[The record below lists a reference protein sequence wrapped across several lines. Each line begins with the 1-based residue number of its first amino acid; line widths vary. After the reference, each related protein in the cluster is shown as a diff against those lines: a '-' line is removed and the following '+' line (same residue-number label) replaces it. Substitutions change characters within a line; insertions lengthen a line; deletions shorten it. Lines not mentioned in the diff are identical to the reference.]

1 MDTRTLLRDRLRLS
15 RDWTQTIDELEK
27 ELEASGSKPE
37 QSERLFE
44 LAALV
49 EDVIPER
56 ERALGLYQRAW
67 KLHPDNLKALS
78 RAREVYGEIG
88 RFEMV
93 AKLGE
98 MELRSPH
105 APANLAQIVGEALLD
120 SGQKDKALPILQR
133 ALGLQPDSVRV
144 KDALAAVTYDAEFWA
159 DEVERLSEEAER
171 ASEAQAVRML
181 LRAARILKLE
191 SPDDPRLEPLIRRIL
206 DLDLE
211 EPSANFMLET
221 VLAAAGR
228 WDDLEAQQ
236 HRRAARAPD
245 HPAKVEALRM
255 FALEWVQRFKD
266 KDRGAKFAGAALSE
280 SSSNGSAPMRSTI
293 AAFALIRAAH
303 AERSEWTQLLGL
315 ADAVL
320 ARLPQGEEK
329 LYIAIQAGSVAFEQL
344 DDVQRAKRYFGIAHA
359 IEPQNPSVVDFIA
372 IAGGVDDAPMAAGS
386 LPAMPAVKDVVAEA
400 PAAEAPVAEA
410 PVAEAPVEAVEPS
423 ESKRTR
429 KSKKTERNEKAAA
442 QKAADEAKAAAE
454 KAAAEAKAA
463 DEAKA
468 AADAKAADEAKA
480 AAAAAAEQAA
490 ADAKAADEAKAA
502 EAAAAVAAKPV
513 EAPAPAAPAAPA
525 PAPVA
530 AAAAPAAAPP
540 PADLAAAMD
549 KARATEGGTDKGVL
563 AWKDLVA
570 KHPAE
575 RAPRRE
581 LARVLRAAQSWAQL
595 ADALK
600 DEEAKAAHTGVDK
613 AEVFGELADAYGK
626 LNNDNQIISALTQA
640 IHHDPASTSAFDRLA
655 ALYENKK
662 RWPDL
667 VKLLQEKA
675 DRTADAHEKI
685 EIYLQ
690 IANLYLERFSN
701 QAEAIKAFEKVLELD
716 PNNDQ
721 AAQHLLAVYE
731 KRRDWEK
738 LIKLK
743 EAEVDRA
750 PEHERAAKVID
761 VARMAASKVKK
772 PEICT
777 YWWEKVIQ
785 YEPTHEEAL
794 SELYKLYE
802 RNKEWDKLADICSR
816 QADAASDAKLRADAL
831 QRLGLLYTEKVENS
845 AKAIDAWQKLLAID
859 ENNRRAQDALKK
871 LYVTE
876 GRWTDLEDFYRTRG
890 KIDEYIRVL
899 EREVESGSETHRLG
913 LAMKIATLYRD
924 ELQKP
929 DRAMRAFEKVLQLD
943 EHNLEAAEALIP
955 LYEAGRDPK
964 ALVRVLEIQLRA
976 TPLDDQI
983 TRQDRMKRLAQY
995 SEEKLRDKAAAFGWW
1010 IKALSE
1016 DHESAAIYTEV
1027 ERLAA
1032 ETNGWNTLVDAYAA
1046 AVPKFGDKRDAL
1058 PLMLTMAR
1066 VIEQEQGDIDRALDM
1081 NRQILAL
1088 DEGNEQAL
1096 DALERLYLGKGRF
1109 EELLSVYEKKLE
1121 LSNDGDER
1129 IAIQSKIGQLY
1140 EDEIK
1145 DDGKAVAAYTAIL
1158 DAAGDQPSALRSLDR
1173 IYVRNQAWKDLADV
1187 LVRQLTIVGPDED
1200 RPGHSLL
1207 KYRLGQLKEQHLGD
1221 VQGAIDA
1228 YRDILDIDV
1237 GHPQARA
1244 SLESRLAKPET
1255 DKQKL
1260 AVAAILEPVYE
1271 QLQEWGPL
1279 VGIHEIQLAAE
1290 QDKLQ
1295 RVQLLLRIGEL
1306 QRTKLLDAQKAF
1318 DAYARAFK
1326 EDPATEAAKDQLEAL
1341 APLVEGGWERLVK
1354 LFEAALGSPDLDPK
1368 LAHELAIKVARNY
1381 EDRLGQSAQAIEF
1394 YKKALA
1400 IESDDLAALAALE
1413 AIFTRDER
1421 FNDLLEIYRRRID
1434 IAQDGDERLDFL
1446 FRTASIHEE
1455 MLNAPDEAIAVY
1467 TEILGQAP
1475 DDLKA
1480 LRALDRLY
1488 VQRQAWRD
1496 LGDNISR
1503 QLTLV
1508 EQPYEQVALL
1518 VRLAQLRETHLG
1530 EVGAAVETY
1539 RQVLE
1544 HEDGNRDAVA
1554 ALERLVTAQNGEH
1567 ELTIATILEPIYKS
1581 RGEWTKQ
1588 IGVYEIMA
1596 RHAFDPARKIE
1607 LLHQISELHEIGGD
1621 NADAAFLTFSR
1632 ALREDPRNETT
1643 HAQIDRLA
1651 RGLSKWGDVAALYD
1665 DIATHAGE
1673 DDLKVALLFRR
1684 AQIQEQELHDDKG
1697 AVETYERVLAAS
1709 PGTVEAA
1716 TAIQAIHERTG
1727 DWPKLVDVLKRKS
1740 ELLPNLD
1747 ERKQLLYRAAQ
1758 IEEEVLGNAD
1768 AAIATYRQVLSID
1781 DVDLPAMDALERMY
1795 LRLARWEPL
1804 KDVYAK
1810 KADLAE
1816 APEDKKRMLFVLAQV
1831 YDRELGDVAKAIET
1845 YQSILDIDA
1854 DELQAIQSLDRLYGQ
1869 AERWYDLLGNLE
1881 RQVELADNTGETVGL
1896 KYRIGNLWQLRLGDI
1911 QRAIEGYREAL
1922 DMDPAHAETLAAL
1935 DGLVK
1940 GKTAPVQA
1948 ARVLEPIYDATGE
1961 YGKLVEVLEVIVAHT
1976 EDPLARVELLHRIA
1990 RLHEQMIGNA
2000 HAASNAYARA
2010 LADDSG
2016 NQDTLGHIERLAA
2029 ITGAWEPVAQLYGAE
2044 AVKSM
2049 DVPRQ
2054 VDLYTRLARVYEQE
2068 LGDIPKAIA
2077 TLRKLLDVS
2086 MDPTDAKPAALA
2098 LDRLYTQTA
2107 AWPELTDILRREIQ
2121 LAESDAEIANLQ
2133 FRLGQVLETQLG
2145 DRKGAVD
2152 AYREILAT
2160 HPTHEPATLALEDM
2174 FHAGHLQ
2181 MEIGQVLEP
2190 LYESASEFGKL
2201 HGIHEVQL
2209 GKLTGADRQ
2218 AMYQRL
2224 AELAEQRLYDQS
2236 KALDWWSAALVEDP
2250 RWDRALEESERLAGD
2265 TGAWNQMVAAYENA
2279 LAQLPAAAK
2288 DVHKQTLLRLARVYE
2303 FELGDPAHAVETYLK
2318 VLEIDAKDPDAL
2330 AALDRLYLGAG
2341 MYDDLAEILRRR
2353 IEVTTDPDEQLEL
2366 YFRRGAIFADTL
2378 GDLEQSLK
2386 CYQSVLSQESRNRRA
2401 LEAIENIHF
2410 RREDWKRLYE
2420 TYEQLIDTADADA
2433 EMAEIYARMAR
2444 IASDALNEEDKAIEL
2459 LARVLDIRGEEPQAL
2474 AALAD
2479 LTTRRQKWEEL
2490 VEIVER
2496 QIAVAPSDGEQI
2508 VLYKHLGRI
2517 WEEKLGRERNA
2528 LDAWLAADRIDGND
2542 LETLR
2547 SLARLYRSTQAWDE
2561 LSQTIRRIIDV
2572 GQLSG
2577 AVDENETIE
2586 LYAQLGQLEG
2596 DVLGRVDEAVDAWRR
2611 VIAIDPSDFRALGAL
2626 ENLFVREGR
2635 WEESIDVLEKR
2646 ALVLDDEQQR
2656 RETLLQA
2663 AATWE
2668 EKVED
2673 LTRAAQIYERV
2684 RSTDPTNQVASE
2696 RLEAIYRQQYKWTEL
2711 VEILL
2716 ERSEILPDVEEQIQL
2731 LNGVAKI
2738 YETEIGDQ
2746 EAAFYV
2752 LQAAFKRDYSHDQTA
2767 HELERLATATN
2778 RWQELLDEYTNRV
2791 NELEREDR
2799 GSAADLWVKI
2809 GRWYAEHLSHLEY
2822 AIHSVQQ
2829 ALRIDPAHTGAL
2841 AGIADLQRK
2850 RGSWSELIE
2859 TLQRHAAVE
2868 PAAEKKTEL
2877 YIQLAELLERQMQDV
2892 GGAIH
2897 AYQQALVHDPSSK
2910 TALIA
2915 LERLYRRTE
2924 QWEPLID
2931 VMSRRADLSND
2942 DQEIIKFRI
2951 EIGTIW
2957 DLRLFDAGQSIAAY
2971 QKVLD
2976 LDPANLTA
2984 LRALEQLYEKTEQ
2997 TEKYLDVL
3005 EAQLDASPSDAE
3017 RVSLYERMAAAW
3029 EERFGKLDRAA
3040 EALEKIV
3047 AIDSRNYGA
3056 YRELARLYQQAGKYE
3071 ALVETYRNHIGATPD
3086 VGQRV
3091 ELYVAMGQVYETQ
3104 LGEIDRSIESYN
3116 DVLSVDPNEMRA
3128 LDALGRLYEKI
3139 SEWDRA
3145 IDITSHLVTLADDP
3159 RKQVDLYW
3167 RMGRIQY
3174 GQLGDAEGAETNL
3187 LRGLAL
3193 DPGHVPTM
3201 EALTKQY
3208 SDRGDWLKAAQMMV
3222 RAESYTQVVTD
3233 KVRLLFEAANIYAY
3247 KLRQDDQAKQLYA
3260 AVIALD
3266 PEHVE
3271 AGRPLADL
3279 YFNDEQW
3286 TELSPVIDML
3296 SRKVGQLHADPKEL
3310 NELYY
3315 RAAKTADELG
3325 DYQKALGYY
3334 KAAYDI
3340 DSTYLPTLVGRADLL
3355 FKMQDWDA
3363 AGKIYQ
3369 TILVQHRDGQD
3380 ERDVVRIYNR
3390 LGMVRQ
3396 ALGERKKALNMFEKA
3411 LEIDPTHRET
3421 LEAVI
3426 DLQTQQNDWE
3436 AVVHAK
3442 RGMMAS
3448 ANEKEKIKLLDEIG
3462 GIYHEKLQNA
3472 QKATAAYVEAL
3483 EVAPEDHQ
3491 LLQKL
3496 LELYSETKQWKKAV
3510 ETIERFVAL
3519 EADGPRKGAYY
3530 YAAATLCRD
3539 ELKSLDEAVDYYNRA
3554 LDSYFGAPEKLNEQ
3568 SLPRALKSFEAID
3581 KVLTTKRDWKGQER
3595 AYRDMVKRL
3604 PQPNTPAGQSAMYHK
3619 LRVGLFDGLGEIYR
3633 SRLKHYQSA
3642 TQAYEVAQQLD
3653 PKNELRPDGTD
3664 RAEILAELY
3673 LVAGPDYTD
3682 KAVEQHMR
3690 MLRNEPF
3697 KYDSYKALRRIY
3709 METHQYDKTW
3719 CVCNTLA
3726 FLKKADPDELQFYE
3740 QYKPRGLVKAKNM
3753 MSNDTWGK
3761 LVHADENRYIS
3772 AIFAACWQ
3780 GVAAM
3785 KAFPHK
3791 DFGIKR
3797 KDKRQ
3802 LQGDQLM
3809 FSKLFYYV
3817 AQVLNVP
3824 LPEVFLVED
3833 NKAADIQLANAME
3846 KNEVIPSFVV
3856 RPHLLQGKNEREVAF
3871 LSARRLTFMRP
3882 EYYLKMLL
3890 PTNTELKVVVLAA
3903 IVMLQPRFP
3912 VPPDTVALVQ
3922 QYLPEMQKR
3931 MPPHQMEQLGAV
3943 VQRFI
3948 QASPEINLAKWGH
3961 AVDAVSHRA
3970 GFVVCGDL
3978 EVAARMVSAEPVTV
3992 GGPQVKDKI
4001 KELVLYSIS
4010 EEFFAVRNQMGLTIA
4025 G

>member
-1 MDTRTLLRDRLRLS
+1 MDTRTLLRERLRLS

-27 ELEASGSKPE
+27 ELEGSGTKPE

-105 APANLAQIVGEALLD
+105 AAVNLPAIVGEALLD

-133 ALGLQPDSVRV
+133 ALGAQPDSVRV
-144 KDALAAVTYDAEFWA
+144 KDALAAVTYDQEFWT
-159 DEVERLSEEAER
+159 DEVDRLSDEAER
-171 ASEAQAVRML
+171 FDGPQAVRML
-181 LRAARILKLE
+181 LRAARILRIE
-191 SPDDPRLEPLIRRIL
+191 SADDPRLEELLKRIFVL
-206 DLDLE
+206 DID
-211 EPSANFMLET
+211 EPSANFIYET
-221 VLAAAGR
+221 LLQTGNR
-228 WDDLEAQQ
+228 WDELEKHQL
-236 HRRAARAPD
+236 RRAERASD
-245 HPAKVEALRM
+245 HGKKVESLRT

-266 KDRGAKFAGAALSE
+266 KDRGAKFFDAALRVNT
-280 SSSNGSAPMRSTI
+280 SNGEAPMRSVV
-293 AAFALIRAAH
+293 AAFSLLRQVQGDKG
-303 AERSEWTQLLGL
+303 EWQPLLDI
-315 ADAVL
+315 ADAVI
-320 ARLPQGEEK
+320 AKTANPEDK
-329 LYIAIQAGSVAFEQL
+329 LYVAIQAGHIAFDKL
-344 DDVQRAKRYFGIAHA
+344 NDVDRAKRYFSVAA
-359 IEPQNPSVVDFIA
+359 SIEKDNPSVQDFA
-372 IAGGVDDAPMAAGS
+372 SIAGPLDEVPLASGS
-386 LPAMPAVKDVVAEA
+386 LPAMPVVNPRDTIPEQEA
-400 PAAEAPVAEA
+400 QEAQA
-410 PVAEAPVEAVEPS
+410 PSAG
-423 ESKRTR
+423 K
-429 KSKKTERNEKAAA
+429 KSKKERKAEEAAAKAQAEADAKAQADAEAQAKADADRQAAESDRAAAEHAAKAAA
-442 QKAADEAKAAAE
+442 DQAERAAAE
-454 KAAAEAKAA
+454 KAASDKAA
-463 DEAKA
+463 ADAAAAQAKA
-468 AADAKAADEAKA
+468 AADAA
-480 AAAAAAEQAA
+480 AAKE
-490 ADAKAADEAKAA
+490 
-502 EAAAAVAAKPV
+502 V
-513 EAPAPAAPAAPA
+513 
-525 PAPVA
+525 
-530 AAAAPAAAPP
+530 
-540 PADLAAAMD
+540 PADLGAAMD
-549 KARATEGGTDKGVL
+549 KAKNAEGGADKGVL
-563 AWKDLVA
+563 GWKDVVA
-570 KHPAE
+570 KFPAE

-581 LARVLRAAQSWAQL
+581 LARVLRQAQSWAQL

-600 DEEAKAAHTGVDK
+600 DEEAKAAHSGADK
-613 AEVFGELADAYGK
+613 ASVYLELADTYGK
-626 LNNDNQIISALTQA
+626 LNNDNQVIAALNHA
-640 IHHDPASTSAFDRLA
+640 IQQDPTRPDAFDRLV
-655 ALYENKK
+655 ALYEGKK

-667 VKLLQEKA
+667 VKVLQDKA
-675 DRTADAHEKI
+675 ERTLDGNQKVT
-685 EIYLQ
+685 IYLQ
-690 IANLYLERFSN
+690 VANLYLERFSN

-716 PNNDQ
+716 PNNAQ
-721 AAQHLLAVYE
+721 AIDHLLAVYE

-743 EAEVDRA
+743 EAEVDRT
-750 PEHERAAKVID
+750 PEGERAAKVIE
-761 VARMAASKVKK
+761 VARMAQTKVKK
-772 PEICT
+772 PDICT
-777 YWWEKVIQ
+777 YWWEKVVQ

-794 SELYKLYE
+794 AELYKLYE
-802 RNKEWDKLADICSR
+802 RNKEWDKLAEICQR
-816 QADAASDAKLRADAL
+816 QADAAPDAKTRGDAL

-876 GRWTDLEDFYRTRG
+876 NRWADLEEFYRSRG

-899 EREVESGSETHRLG
+899 EREVESGAESQRLA
-913 LAMKIATLYRD
+913 LAMKIAVLYRD
-924 ELQKP
+924 ELQKA

-943 EHNLEAAEALIP
+943 ENNLAAAEALIP

-976 TPLDDQI
+976 TPADDQI
-983 TRQDRMKRLAQY
+983 TRQERMMRLAQY
-995 SEEKLRDKAAAFGWW
+995 NEERLRDKGAAFGWW
-1010 IKALSE
+1010 ITALSE
-1016 DHESAAIYTEV
+1016 DHGSDAIHTEV
-1027 ERLAA
+1027 ERLAK
-1032 ETNGWNTLVDAYAA
+1032 ETQGWNTLVDAYAA
-1046 AVPKFGDKRDAL
+1046 ALPKFGDKRDAL
-1058 PLMLTMAR
+1058 RLMSVMAS
-1066 VIEQEQGDIDRALDM
+1066 VIESEQGDVDRALDM
-1081 NRQILAL
+1081 NRQILSL
-1088 DEGNEQAL
+1088 DERNEQAL

-1109 EELLSVYEKKLE
+1109 EDLLKVYEKKLE
-1121 LSNDGDER
+1121 LSSDGDER
-1129 IAIQSKIGQLY
+1129 IAIQEKIGQLY
-1140 EDEIK
+1140 EDEVK
-1145 DDGKAVAAYTAIL
+1145 DDKKAVAAYSAIL
-1158 DAAGDQPSALRSLDR
+1158 DAAGDQPGALRSLDR
-1173 IYVRNQAWKDLADV
+1173 IYLRNGMWKELADV
-1187 LVRQLTIVGPDED
+1187 LGRQITIIGPED
-1200 RPGHSLL
+1200 DKPGHVEL
-1207 KYRLGQLKEQHLGD
+1207 KYRLGQLKEQHLSD
-1221 VQGAIDA
+1221 VPGAIDA

-1237 GHPQARA
+1237 GHPKAREA
-1244 SLESRLAKPET
+1244 LEIHLRGD

-1260 AVAAILEPVYE
+1260 VVAGILEPVYE
-1271 QLQEWGPL
+1271 QLQEWVPL
-1279 VGIHEIQLAAE
+1279 VGIHEIQLASE
-1290 QDKLQ
+1290 KDGL
-1295 RVQLLLRIGEL
+1295 RRTSLLLRIGEL
-1306 QRTKLLDAQKAF
+1306 QRTKILDAEKAF
-1318 DAYARAFK
+1318 DAYARAFN
-1326 EDPATEAAKDQLEAL
+1326 EDPSTEAAKEQLEAL
-1341 APLVEGGWERLVK
+1341 APLIEDGWTRLVK
-1354 LFEAALGSPDLDPK
+1354 LFEGALAKPDLDGK
-1368 LAHELAIKVARNY
+1368 LAHELATKVARNY
-1381 EDRLGQSAQAIEF
+1381 EDRLNDSQRAIEF
-1394 YKKALA
+1394 FKRALSL
-1400 IESDDLAALAALE
+1400 ESDDLSALAALE
-1413 AIFTRDER
+1413 SIFTRDEKYGE
-1421 FNDLLEIYRRRID
+1421 LLEIYRRRID
-1434 IAQDGDERLDFL
+1434 IANEPDERLDFL
-1446 FRTASIHEE
+1446 YRTASIHEE
-1455 MLNAPDEAIAVY
+1455 MLNAPDEAIAIY
-1467 TEILGQAP
+1467 NEILGQAP

-1518 VRLAQLRETHLG
+1518 VRLAQLRETHLN
-1530 EVGAAVETY
+1530 ETAAAVETY
-1539 RQVLE
+1539 RQVLD
-1544 HEDGNRDAVA
+1544 HEAENRDAVQ
-1554 ALERLVTAQNGEH
+1554 ALERLITAQGGEH
-1567 ELTIATILEPIYKS
+1567 ELTIANILEPIYKA

-1588 IGVYEIMA
+1588 IGIYEIMA
-1596 RHAFDPARKIE
+1596 KHAFDPARKIE

-1621 NADAAFLTFSR
+1621 NADAAFGTFSR

-1651 RGLSKWGDVAALYD
+1651 RGLDKWPDVAALYD
-1665 DIATHAGE
+1665 EVASSAQE

-1684 AQIQEQELHDDKG
+1684 AQIQEHELRDDKG
-1697 AVETYERVLAAS
+1697 AVETYERVLKAS
-1709 PGTVEAA
+1709 PSTVEAA
-1716 TAIQAIHERTG
+1716 TAIQTIHERTG
-1727 DWPKLVDVLKRKS
+1727 DWPKLVDILKRKS

-1747 ERKQLLYRAAQ
+1747 DRKQLLYRAAQ

-1768 AAIATYRQVLSID
+1768 SAIATFRQVLSID
-1781 DVDLPAMDALERMY
+1781 DVDMVAMDALERMY
-1795 LRLARWEPL
+1795 VRLARWEPL

-1816 APEDKKRMLFVLAQV
+1816 DPDDKKRMLYVLAQV

-1845 YQSILDIDA
+1845 YQGILDLDA
-1854 DELQAIQSLDRLYGQ
+1854 DELPAIQSLDRLYGQ
-1869 AERWYDLLGNLE
+1869 AERWYDLLANLE

-1896 KYRIGNLWQLRLGDI
+1896 KYRIGNLWQLRLGDMA
-1911 QRAIEGYREAL
+1911 RAIESYREAL
-1922 DMDPAHAETLAAL
+1922 DLDPSHAETLLAL
-1935 DGLVK
+1935 DGLVH
-1940 GKTAPVQA
+1940 GKTEPVMA
-1948 ARVLEPIYDATGE
+1948 ARVLEPIYETTGE
-1961 YGKLVEVLEVIVAHT
+1961 FAKLVDVLEVMVQHN

-1990 RLHEQMIGNA
+1990 QLHEQMIGNS
-2000 HAASNAYARA
+2000 HAAFDAYSRA
-2010 LADDSG
+2010 LRDDSG
-2016 NQDTLGHIERLAA
+2016 NALTLGHIERLAE
-2029 ITGAWEPVAQLYGAE
+2029 ITGTWEPLAQLYGAE
-2044 AVKSM
+2044 AAKSL

-2054 VDLYTRLARVYEQE
+2054 VDLYSRLARVYEQE
-2068 LGDIPKAIA
+2068 LADVGKAIA
-2077 TLRKLLDVS
+2077 TYKKLLEVEFDN
-2086 MDPTDAKPAALA
+2086 KPAVLA
-2098 LDRLYTQTA
+2098 LDRLYSSTGA
-2107 AWPELTDILRREIQ
+2107 YPELTDVLRREIQ
-2121 LAESDAEIANLQ
+2121 LAENDTEIANLQ
-2133 FRLGQVLETQLG
+2133 ARLGQILESQLG
-2145 DRKGAVD
+2145 DRKAAVET
-2152 AYREILAT
+2152 YREILT
-2160 HPTHEPATLALEDM
+2160 NHPTHEQAMSALENM

-2181 MEIGQVLEP
+2181 IEIGNVLEP
-2190 LYESASEFGKL
+2190 LYDAAGEFGKL
-2201 HGIHEVQL
+2201 HAIHEVQL
-2209 GKLTGADRQ
+2209 QKLTGPDRQ
-2218 AMYQRL
+2218 SMYQRL
-2224 AELAEQRLYDQS
+2224 AELAEQRLYDQN
-2236 KALDWWSAALVEDP
+2236 KALDWWAAALVEDP
-2250 RWDRALEESERLAGD
+2250 RWDRALEESERLAGE
-2265 TGAWNQMVAAYENA
+2265 TGAWNDMVAAYTSA
-2279 LAQLPAAAK
+2279 LERTPDK
-2288 DVHKQTLLRLARVYE
+2288 DVKKITLLRLARVYE
-2303 FELGDPAHAVETYLK
+2303 FELHDPANAVGTHLK
-2318 VLEIDAKDPDAL
+2318 ALELDPKDVDAL
-2330 AALDRLYLGAG
+2330 AALDRLYLNAG
-2341 MYDDLAEILRRR
+2341 MYEDLAEILRRR
-2353 IEVTTDPDEQLEL
+2353 IEVTQDPDEQLEL
-2366 YFRRGAIFADTL
+2366 YFRRGAIFADAL
-2378 GDLEQSLK
+2378 GDLEQALK
-2386 CYQSVLSQESRNRRA
+2386 SYSAVLDHESRNRRA

-2410 RREDWKRLYE
+2410 RREDWKKLFE
-2420 TYEQLIDTADADA
+2420 TYEKLIDTADTDT
-2433 EMAEIYARMAR
+2433 EMADIYARMAR
-2444 IASDALNEEDKAIEL
+2444 ISSDALNEEDKAIEL
-2459 LARVLDIRGEEPQAL
+2459 LSRVLDIRGEEPQAL

-2479 LTTRRQKWEEL
+2479 LTTRREKWEEL

-2496 QIAVAPSDGEQI
+2496 QIAVAPGDQDQI
-2508 VLYKHLGRI
+2508 VLYKKLGRI
-2517 WEEKLGRERNA
+2517 WEDKLGRERNA

-2572 GQLSG
+2572 GGISG
-2577 AVDENETIE
+2577 DVDENETIE

-2596 DVLGRVDEAVDAWRR
+2596 EVLGRVDEAVDAWRR
-2611 VIAIDPSDFRALGAL
+2611 VIAIDPSDFRALQAL

-2646 ALVLDDEQQR
+2646 ALVLDDEAQR

-2663 AATWE
+2663 ASTWE

-2684 RSTDPTNQVASE
+2684 RASDSANQVASE

-2716 ERSEILPDVEEQIQL
+2716 ERSEIVPDVEAQIQM
-2731 LNGVAKI
+2731 LNQVAKI

-2746 EAAFYV
+2746 ESAFYV

-2767 HELERLATATN
+2767 NELERLATATN

-2799 GSAADLWVKI
+2799 SAAADLWVKI
-2809 GRWYAEHLSHLEY
+2809 GRWYSEHLSHLEY

-2868 PAAEKKTEL
+2868 PAPEKKTEL
-2877 YIQLAELLERQMQDV
+2877 YISLAELLERQMQDV

-2897 AYQQALVHDPSSK
+2897 AYQQALVHDHASR
-2910 TALIA
+2910 TALVA

-2924 QWEPLID
+2924 QWEPLIE
-2931 VMSRRADLSND
+2931 VMSKRADLSTD
-2942 DQEIIKFRI
+2942 DQEIIRFRL
-2951 EIGTIW
+2951 EIGSIW
-2957 DLRLFDAGQSIAAY
+2957 DLRLYDAGQSIAAY

-2976 LDPANLTA
+2976 LDPSNLTA
-2984 LRALEQLYEKTEQ
+2984 LRALEALYEKTEQ

-3005 EAQLDASPSDAE
+3005 EAQLDATPSDQE

-3047 AIDSRNYGA
+3047 AIDSRNYSA

-3071 ALVETYRNHIGATPD
+3071 ALVETYRNHIAATSD
-3086 VGQRV
+3086 VATRV
-3091 ELYVAMGQVYETQ
+3091 ELFVAMGQVYETQ
-3104 LGEIDRSIESYN
+3104 LNEVDRAIEAYN
-3116 DVLSVDPNEMRA
+3116 DVLGIDDNEPRA

-3145 IDITSHLVTLADDP
+3145 VDIMSHLVTITEDV
-3159 RKQVDLYW
+3159 RKQVDLYS

-3174 GQLGDAEGAETNL
+3174 TQQGDAEGAESNL

-3193 DPGHVPTM
+3193 DNGHVPTM

-3222 RAESYTQVVTD
+3222 RAESYTPVAID
-3233 KVRLLFEAANIYAY
+3233 KVRLLFEAANIYMY
-3247 KLRQDDQAKQLYA
+3247 KIRQDDQAKQLYA

-3279 YFNDEQW
+3279 YFQDKQW
-3286 TELSPVIDML
+3286 AELSPVIDML
-3296 SRKVGQLHADPKEL
+3296 ARKVVGLRIDPKEL
-3310 NELYY
+3310 NEIYY

-3325 DYQKALGYY
+3325 DFNKALAYY
-3334 KAAYDI
+3334 KQAQD
-3340 DSTYLPTLVGRADLL
+3340 TEPGYLPTLIGRADLL
-3355 FKMQDWDA
+3355 FKMQDWDQ

-3380 ERDVVRIYNR
+3380 EADVVRIYNR

-3411 LEIDPTHRET
+3411 LEIDPTHRDT
-3421 LEAVI
+3421 LQAVV
-3426 DLQTQQNDWE
+3426 DLQTQQGDWE

-3442 RGMMAS
+3442 RGLMQTAS
-3448 ANEKEKIKLLDEIG
+3448 DKDKVTLLDQIG
-3462 GIYHEKLQNA
+3462 GIYHEKLQNP

-3519 EADGPRKGAYY
+3519 ESDGPRKGAYY
-3530 YAAATLCRD
+3530 HAAATLCRD

-3554 LDSYFGAPEKLNEQ
+3554 LDSFFANPEKLSDQ
-3568 SLPRALKSFEAID
+3568 AIPRALKSFEAID
-3581 KVLTTKRDWKGQER
+3581 KVLTTKRDWKAQER

-3604 PQPNTPAGQSAMYHK
+3604 PAPNTPIGQNATFHK

-3642 TQAYEVAQQLD
+3642 TQAYEVAQQMD

-3697 KYDSYKALRRIY
+3697 KYDSYKALRKIY
-3709 METHQYDKTW
+3709 MDSHQYDKTW

-3753 MSNDTWGK
+3753 MSGETWAK
-3761 LVHADENRYIS
+3761 LVHPDENRYIS

-3802 LQGDQLM
+3802 LQGDPLM

-3824 LPEVFLVED
+3824 LPEVYLVED
-3833 NKAADIQLANAME
+3833 NKAADIQLANAIE
-3846 KNEVIPSFVV
+3846 KNELTPSFVV

-3912 VPPDTVALVQ
+3912 VPPDTVQLVQ

-3931 MPPHQMEQLGAV
+3931 MPPHALEQLGAV

-3948 QASPEINLAKWGH
+3948 QAAPEINLAKWGH

-4010 EEFFAVRNQMGLTIA
+4010 EEFFSVRAQMGLTIA